1 MIELARSVHERT
13 RHLRGTARGMLQ
25 MPTSSREEMSDPV
38 LGYAAGTLIVLT
50 LVVLGVGLLE
60 YAVYFFFIKKW

>member
-1 MIELARSVHERT
+1 MWNASDAYVF
-13 RHLRGTARGMLQ
+13 GGK
-25 MPTSSREEMSDPV
+25 SDPV

-50 LVVLGVGLLE
+50 LVVLGVGLLG